1 MTFFTRQK
9 KSLTPF
15 LTFMVFAWGRTDAG
29 RTRTEPGGDGM
40 EAGRWKEGV
49 GGAGGRTQR
58 RLKPT
63 YPGDPLAKKPRP
75 HKKRGTSVTH
85 PRPC

>member
-1 MTFFTRQK
+1 MYTYWFFICQVFF
-9 KSLTPF
+9 LTQI

-49 GGAGGRTQR
+49 GGAGGEN
-58 RLKPT
+58 
-63 YPGDPLAKKPRP
+63 A
-75 HKKRGTSVTH
+75 TSA
-85 PRPC
+85 